1 MARQKQHPSSPQE
14 GVRRVIKKY
23 PNRRLYDTATSSY
36 ITLNEVK
43 KMVMDH
49 ADLVVQDAKTQEDL
63 TRSILLQIILEEET
77 AGVPLF
83 YGHAMQGHMGQ
94 FLESNVQQMMD
105 FQRKL
110 AEQSVPLAA
119 DAWLK
124 MAQNSNPFLQGFNAY
139 TEQMFDAMGMKRPK
153 P

>member
-1 MARQKQHPSSPQE
+1 MT
-14 GVRRVIKKY
+14 GVQTCALPIS
-23 PNRRLYDTATSSY
+23 N
-36 ITLNEVK
+36 
-43 KMVMDH
+43 
-49 ADLVVQDAKTQEDL
+49 
-63 TRSILLQIILEEET
+63 IIR
-77 AGVPLF
+77 F

>member
-77 AGVPLF
+77 AGVQI
-83 YGHAMQGHMGQ
+83 GRAH
-94 FLESNVQQMMD
+94 V
-105 FQRKL
+105 
-110 AEQSVPLAA
+110 
-119 DAWLK
+119 
-124 MAQNSNPFLQGFNAY
+124 
-139 TEQMFDAMGMKRPK
+139 
-153 P
+153 